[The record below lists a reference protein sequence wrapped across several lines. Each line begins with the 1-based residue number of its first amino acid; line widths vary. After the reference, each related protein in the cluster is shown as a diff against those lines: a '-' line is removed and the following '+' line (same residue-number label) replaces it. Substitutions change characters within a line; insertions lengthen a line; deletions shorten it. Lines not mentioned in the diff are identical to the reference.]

1 MRLADTADLRATRAE
16 ADRFA
21 LDDMRF
27 SADCLNACADTAELA
42 AQLVEALRKII
53 AEPLRDPLT
62 SDGAVLA
69 SVVVIAKQTLDQI
82 GVQS

>member
-1 MRLADTADLRATRAE
+1 MRLADTADIQAARDEVVRLTVE
-16 ADRFA
+16 DKP
-21 LDDMRF
+21 LL
-27 SADCLNACADTAELA
+27 ADCLNACADTAELA